1 MVAAVSS
8 EAKGEVARK
17 AGADEVVIWGSG
29 TPRRE
34 FLHVD
39 DMAAGSLFVMDL
51 KPDVYRRETQP
62 MLSQVN
68 IGSGVDVTIRE
79 LAEIIAKITG
89 FQGQLV
95 VDLSKPDGTPQ
106 KLLDVSRLK
115 KLGWTAAI
123 ELEDGIRNTYQWYL
137 NQSPEHLRSQ

>member
-1 MVAAVSS
+1 MSLTLATLASCRWIFFLARGS
-8 EAKGEVARK
+8 RK
-17 AGADEVVIWGSG
+17 AKAVASA
-29 TPRRE
+29 
-34 FLHVD
+34 LSSLSMD

-95 VDLSKPDGTPQ
+95 VDPSKPDGTPQ